1 LLFGLIVISLH
12 NVLLRLDRE
21 NNRAG
26 ACLFGLHL
34 VELKKVAA
42 SKKNILKKLK

>member
-1 LLFGLIVISLH
+1 MLNYSVAELRVISLH

-34 VELKKVAA
+34 VE
-42 SKKNILKKLK
+42 